1 MREGNSRGVTAFV
14 TSCFILM
21 QLVSYQSAGF
31 AQSCGDDFSKTKSRW
46 YTNDSFREAEGDCF
60 SNPALRARD
69 RLLPP
74 PTPNTGTAYS
84 YFSFGGEIIY
94 IPRQRGLYNGFR
106 RGSRLR
112 PVVFKTASARPIIL
126 FLPAYKRSDE
136 LDHYFKDLLSI
147 FPDHQFSN
155 YQSVSETETKTES
168 DSEPP
173 LDAFALTTMRRYYPR
188 PYPEIEL
195 QALTNQY
202 NKGSDNYLSELAG
215 SLPEIYEFQKTLFQI
230 WSIETESLPEGY
242 SPTKTDASK
251 LRQLYIQAA
260 SLSDNEE
267 EKIYYR
273 FLSDITGGDRESY
286 RNLVFS
292 QRKELVSKAEL
303 KEAIEKELYCFKDFS
318 VLKLYR
324 NNIDFN
330 YFGSKMLDNAY
341 REALLSAAE
350 ERSSEA
356 LAKFERLAG
365 MVHNDRE
372 MLETAVDSMA
382 VLSDK
387 KFARTYYTQRLT
399 SAKPI
404 SASDKGPSLASLC
417 RAENRC
423 VCNRFHGWCSEKM
436 PLKIYVTDSK
446 SPSPE
451 FASTIKNC
459 LEEWKLSIGGDFDFE
474 IVSDPEKAD
483 ITCMTCRSDDA
494 TKADQLYDKIK
505 GKQGLLVLGRTK
517 PDCRDGKLYK
527 STVFI
532 YLDRL
537 KNYRDKFHGICL
549 HELGHALGLGHTNNK
564 EDIMYPSLDS
574 RKALSLTD
582 CFAMYRLYHPVPVSR
597 HAHVSASA
605 QKRLSK

>member
-1 MREGNSRGVTAFV
+1 MREGISRGVTALV
-14 TSCFILM
+14 IPCIILM
-21 QLVSYQSAGF
+21 QLVSSQSAGF
-31 AQSCGDDFSKTKSRW
+31 AQSCGDDFRKSKSRW
-46 YTNDSFREAEGDCF
+46 YTDDYFGEREGDCF
-60 SNPALRARD
+60 SNPDFNVRR
-69 RLLPP
+69 RILPP
-74 PTPNTGTAYS
+74 PTPNIGTACS
-84 YFSFGGEIIY
+84 YFSFGGENNY
-94 IPRQRGLYNGFR
+94 VPRQRGLYNGFR

-112 PVVFKTASARPIIL
+112 PVVFTTASARPIIL
-126 FLPAYKRSDE
+126 FLPAYKRSDDQDE
-136 LDHYFKDLLSI
+136 YFKDLLSI
-147 FPDHQFSN
+147 FPDHRFSN
-155 YQSVSETETKTES
+155 YNTASLPETDPS
-168 DSEPP
+168 

-195 QALTNQY
+195 QTLTNQF
-202 NKGSDNYLSELAG
+202 KEGSDSYLSEIAG

-260 SLSDNEE
+260 SLSNNEE
-267 EKIYYR
+267 ERIYYK

-292 QRKELVSKAEL
+292 RREELVSKAEL
-303 KEAIEKELYCFKDFS
+303 KEAIERELYCFKDFS

-350 ERSSEA
+350 ERSGEA
-356 LAKFERLAG
+356 LEKFERLAG

-382 VLSDK
+382 TLSNK
-387 KFARTYYTQRLT
+387 KFARLYFAQRLT
-399 SAKPI
+399 SAYPI
-404 SASDKGPSLASLC
+404 ATGDKGPSLASLC

-423 VCNRFHGWCSEKM
+423 VCNRFHGWCYEKM
-436 PLKIYVTDSK
+436 PLKIYASDSK

-459 LEEWKLSIGGDFDFE
+459 LEDWKLAIGGDFDFE
-474 IVSDPEKAD
+474 MVNDPEKAD
-483 ITCMTCRSDDA
+483 ITCLTCRSDYA

-505 GKQGLLVLGRTK
+505 EKQGLVVLGRTK
-517 PDCRDGKLYK
+517 PDCRDGKLCK
-527 STVFI
+527 STVYI

-537 KNYRDKFHGICL
+537 KNYRAKFHGICL
-549 HELGHALGLGHTNNK
+549 HELGHALGLGHTNNQ
-564 EDIMYPSLDS
+564 EDIMYPSLDCQ
-574 RKALSLTD
+574 KALSLTD
-582 CFAMYRLYHPVPVSR
+582 CFAMYRLYHPVP
-597 HAHVSASA
+597 AHISGSV